1 MSRWWYG
8 FPDESS
14 CGRNWGKKRQWM
26 PSFFAPNIS
35 VRTFGLGLASWFVNA
50 TWASFHADSNLYK
63 QSLQHEQ
70 LVNSRLFF
78 YVDRFF
84 QIPCII
90 FYGLFLYMDRF
101 YSTMHDILHCSCMW
115 TRSSNSIHNI
125 LQSVLVYG
133 QVLPIPCMLQFV
145 LVCGQILP
153 IPCITFYRLLSSVDG
168 FFQVCTSHN
177 SWNLDQGTR
186 LFFLRE
192 KYGVISWNCDMKL
205 LDERL
210 FVSVSDAL
218 WEEWREF
225 TNWSH

>member
-1 MSRWWYG
+1 MKAVV
-8 FPDESS
+8 
-14 CGRNWGKKRQWM
+14 GRNWGKKWQWM

-90 FYGLFLYMDRF
+90 FYGFVLVYGQVLQYHAWHF
-101 YSTMHDILHCSCMW
+101 THCSCMW

-192 KYGVISWNCDMKL
+192 RNMVSSPGIVTWNC
-205 LDERL
+205 
-210 FVSVSDAL
+210 
-218 WEEWREF
+218 
-225 TNWSH
+225 